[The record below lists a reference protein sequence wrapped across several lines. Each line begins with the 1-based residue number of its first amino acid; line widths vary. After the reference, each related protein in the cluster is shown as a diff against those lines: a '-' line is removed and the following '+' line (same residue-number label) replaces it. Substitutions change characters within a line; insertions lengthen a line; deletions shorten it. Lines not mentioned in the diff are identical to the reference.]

1 MRISDWSSDV
11 CSSDLAIFLWGAGR
25 AERKKAPG
33 GGTRRLRAT
42 ARGDRGRECRS
53 ALAAAG
59 VGFRI
64 RIGGRA
70 GSRGGMRLELGLRDL
85 ADQALRGVG
94 AMGVERR
101 ERHIV
106 ELAAAHHDGIAAVDA
121 LHGADAD
128 PVHVGEIGAGAHL
141 LLRREGERSE
151 EHTSE
156 LQSLMRTSYAV
167 F

>member
-11 CSSDLAIFLWGAGR
+11 CSSDLAIFLWGAAR
-25 AERKKAPG
+25 AEKKKAPG
-33 GGTRRLRAT
+33 RGTRRLRAT

-70 GSRGGMRLELGLRDL
+70 GSRGGMPLALGLRGL

-94 AMGVERR
+94 AMCVEPR

-106 ELAAAHHDGIAAVDA
+106 ELCPAPPTG
-121 LHGADAD
+121 L
-128 PVHVGEIGAGAHL
+128 
-141 LLRREGERSE
+141 
-151 EHTSE
+151 
-156 LQSLMRTSYAV
+156 
-167 F
+167 